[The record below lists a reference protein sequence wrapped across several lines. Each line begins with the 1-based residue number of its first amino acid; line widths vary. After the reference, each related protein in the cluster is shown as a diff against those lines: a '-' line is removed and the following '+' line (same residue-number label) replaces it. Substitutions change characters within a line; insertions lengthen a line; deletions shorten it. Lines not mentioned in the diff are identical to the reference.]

1 MATEQATA
9 ETPAETPKLSAVEGI
24 KTTSRWLR
32 GTLAEEMASG
42 ADHFNDES
50 MQLLKFHGSYQQED
64 RDARKNRPK
73 TGVAGK
79 HYMFMLRL
87 RLPGGVMT
95 ADQYLA
101 MDDVAGKHA
110 NGTIRLTT
118 RQSIQFHGV
127 VMAHL
132 KPSIQDINAAM
143 LSTRSACGDVN
154 RNVMAC
160 PAPLADQP
168 HKEAQQLAYDIAMH
182 LAPKSNAYYDVW
194 LNGEKQE
201 SPDAL
206 QDDVE
211 PIYGKVYLPRK
222 FKVAIS
228 LPHDNCVDIQAND
241 LGFLAAVEDGKTVG
255 YNVMVGGGFGRSNG
269 KPETFAHLSQPLGF
283 VKPDEVVAASEAVIK
298 FYRDHGDRTNRK
310 RARLKYV
317 VHDLGIQKV
326 REIFQAKYWD
336 KPLVPPREMPITGVD
351 LHLGWQA
358 QGDGKWFLGVSVEN
372 GRIKDDGASRLRSG
386 LREIVKRFKCG
397 ARITG
402 QQDLLLTD
410 IATADRPA
418 IDSLLNEYG
427 IPKPENLSM
436 MRMWS
441 MACPAIPTCG
451 LAITESER
459 ALPSLV
465 NQLAAV
471 ADELG
476 LSSEAISVRM
486 TGCPNGCAR
495 PYNSD
500 IGLVGRAGEK
510 YTMYVGGTTRG
521 DQLNFLLQDQ
531 VHRDKVVE
539 YSKTLFGLY
548 KTERNPGEV
557 FGDWCQRKGVESLC
571 GALGLPLP
579 KPV

>member
-1 MATEQATA
+1 MATEQAT
-9 ETPAETPKLSAVEGI
+9 PADAPELSKVEGI

-42 ADHFNDES
+42 ADHFGDDS

-101 MDDVAGKHA
+101 MDAVAEKHA

-132 KPSIQDINAAM
+132 KPSIQDINAAL

-168 HKEAQQLAYDIAMH
+168 HKEAQKLALDIAMH
-182 LAPKSNAYYDVW
+182 LAPKSNAYHDIW
-194 LNGEKQE
+194 INGEKQE

-228 LPHDNCVDIQAND
+228 LPHDNCVDIYAND
-241 LGFLAAVEDGKTVG
+241 LGFLAAVENGKTVG
-255 YNVMVGGGFGRSNG
+255 YTVTVGGGFGRTSG
-269 KPETFAHLSQPLGF
+269 KPDTFPHLAQSLCF
-283 VKPDEVVAASEAVIK
+283 VTPDEVVAMSEAVIK
-298 FYRDHGDRTNRK
+298 FFRDHGNRANRK

-317 VHDLGIQKV
+317 IHDLGIQKV

-336 KPLVPPREMPITGVD
+336 KPLVPARELPITGVD
-351 LHLGWQA
+351 LHHGWQA
-358 QGDGKWFLGVSVEN
+358 QGDGKWFLGLSIEN
-372 GRIKDDGASRLRSG
+372 GRIKDDGAYRLRSG
-386 LREIVKRFKCG
+386 LREIVKRVQCG

-402 QQDLLLTD
+402 QQDLLLCD

-418 IDSLLNEYG
+418 VDSLLNEYG
-427 IPKPENLSM
+427 IPKPDSLSLM
-436 MRMWS
+436 QKWS

-459 ALPSLV
+459 SLPALVDQMEGIV
-465 NQLAAV
+465 N
-471 ADELG
+471 ELG
-476 LSSEAISVRM
+476 LADTAISIRM

-500 IGLVGRAGEK
+500 IGLVGRSGEK

-521 DQLNFLLQDQ
+521 DQLNFLLQDL
-531 VHRDKVVE
+531 VHRDKVLE

-548 KTERNPGEV
+548 KAERKVNEP
-557 FGDWCQRKGVESLC
+557 FGDWCQRRGVESLC
-571 GALGLPLP
+571 VALGLPLP
-579 KPV
+579 KAV